1 VPPDSPGGFLV
12 REESPLFAVLA
23 GLARAARLVFFA
35 GLPGTGKSLLI
46 HQLAHLA
53 HARGRRIHLLQ
64 WDVARPVF
72 EASGP
77 GRRYPLEN
85 GVTHG
90 VIRLAVGRWARAA
103 LARWHA
109 ERPGLADLLIG
120 ETPFAGHRLV
130 ELARPERDEAE
141 PVLAA
146 AWTRFVIPVP
156 SRELRAH
163 LEAERARR
171 AGAPL
176 HEREREDAPPDVL
189 RDAWRELV
197 RAARALGVAAPALR
211 SDDVVPYD
219 PAIYRRVYQ
228 RLLGHR
234 HAQALPMATR
244 LPAGGVSAYDFG
256 IPIADVVPTEADAAR
271 AIQDVETRYTD
282 PAAVQ
287 REIDGWYLGTVPL
300 TGDAIMSGDN
310 ATRGGER
317 VAKGKNMQK
326 EKKKPKQKKK

>member
-1 VPPDSPGGFLV
+1 MPPDGPGGLLV
-12 REESPLFAVLA
+12 REESPLFAALA
-23 GLARAARLVFFA
+23 GLARDARLVFFA

-53 HARGRRIHLLQ
+53 QARGRRIHLLQ

-77 GRRYPLEN
+77 GRRYPLEH

-120 ETPFAGHRLV
+120 ETPFVGHRLV

-189 RDAWRELV
+189 RDVWRELV

-211 SDDVVPYD
+211 WDDDVPYD
-219 PAIYRRVYQ
+219 PVLYRRVYQ

-234 HAQALPMATR
+234 HAQALPMDTR
-244 LPAGGVSAYDFG
+244 LPAGGVSPYDFRV
-256 IPIADVVPTEADAAR
+256 PTADLVPTETEAAR
-271 AIQDVETRYTD
+271 AIQDVETRCAD

-287 REIDGWYLGTVPL
+287 REVDGWYLGMSPSPGTL
-300 TGDAIMSGDN
+300 IMSGDS
-310 ATRGGER
+310 ATKGGER